1 MVEAGG
7 GGTGLAWRRG
17 REWPCPTG
25 IMSTSLQAGAVSPPQ
40 GGVLAVGLGG
50 PVPGG
55 GGHIGE
61 PAQQGGWGFVAS
73 TWSKF

>member
-1 MVEAGG
+1 
-7 GGTGLAWRRG
+7 
-17 REWPCPTG
+17 
-25 IMSTSLQAGAVSPPQ
+25 MSISLQAGAGSPPQ
-40 GGVLAVGLGG
+40 GGVLAAGLGG

-73 TWSKF
+73 TSSKF